1 MLYMYALASF
11 GFGFRRSKITRND
24 KKFSAYTKTTCLWNS
39 TRLKV
44 IIPCKLHSSTLSIYT
59 LPVIPN
65 RVGIL
70 ARLHVIG
77 PLFFLWMHK
86 FQLKLTITHYSQ
98 SSVICP
104 KIYWKECLATTGTTS
119 TRSWHS
125 TCLQGTT
132 LSWSHWQNDLGVK
145 PLKTEMDPLK
155 LVFYTFKG
163 VQKTPS
169 LWRPVLTLVPKGVFL
184 SLVHP
189 HFFFFCSFFFLN
201 RIPNLMHLTDIS
213 IVSWPR
219 KQV

>member
-1 MLYMYALASF
+1 MYALAF

-59 LPVIPN
+59 LLGIPN

-132 LSWSHWQNDLGVK
+132 PSWSHWQNDLGVK

-163 VQKTPS
+163 VQKKPFSLAPS
-169 LWRPVLTLVPKGVFL
+169 ANPGAKGGFPFPCASTFL
-184 SLVHP
+184 FFFS
-189 HFFFFCSFFFLN
+189 FFFFLIEYQTSC
-201 RIPNLMHLTDIS
+201 I
-213 IVSWPR
+213 
-219 KQV
+219 